1 MTRRTSQREVS
12 HLRAKGDTQGK
23 KKGRACFGGH
33 KETAQYRERKRQ
45 GVVCIAR
52 VPIYVLDVEAL
63 VQNSRLKADEQNNT
77 VKISAAIEDL
87 VDDFT
92 EGTLV
97 DANERQHQ

>member
-1 MTRRTSQREVS
+1 MAMTETIEVS
-12 HLRAKGDTQGK
+12 NGAERM
-23 KKGRACFGGH
+23 RR
-33 KETAQYRERKRQ
+33 YRERKRQ

-63 VQNSRLKADEQNNT
+63 VTRNRLKPDEQNNT
-77 VKISAAIEDL
+77 AKISAAVEAL

-92 EGTLV
+92 EGTLT